1 MMNSAENLSWYRE
14 YVRPEKYDVS
24 KWGAYCDRI
33 ETKKESSKE
42 DAEKVGTEEENYVRT
57 NMKRFHENG
66 SAKYGASTAE
76 SKCDRTLDYLFDY
89 LQTKNLVA
97 TVDFKYTYKDE
108 TDLRKELK
116 GCKVLIVTAN
126 DIERNI
132 LHYRIT
138 EDRKD
143 QKITRIIHG
152 NVAYFIF
159 QWGKYKVVH
168 VHQHQMGSNRDL
180 GMRKTLEEVFS
191 FFRPN
196 VVFSMGVAFGIDPAT
211 QNIGDV
217 LVSHKV
223 FPYSENKVRDEIII
237 PDRSQDKVIDNW
249 LDVRFANTA
258 GFLEGVTYGSILS
271 GGSVLS
277 SNEDKMRI
285 CRAYSK
291 QDFVIGGEMEGSALF
306 QLCASYDI
314 PCAVIKGI
322 CDWGSCKNGI
332 YCDIWESEKE
342 DKRPS
347 SKEALEKEAH
357 LKKCAQAF
365 AMSQV
370 YEKCNV
376 LFQDPTLF
384 SHPKTRAVD
393 AERKTSKT
401 LMRISMAVN
410 SLILLILSLSYFRFL
425 HMDIPVNDH
434 IWIYVL
440 IGALSLIAMAA
451 ALIVRILGRNR
462 YLQ

>member
-1 MMNSAENLSWYRE
+1 MNPAEDLSWYKE
-14 YVRPEKYDVS
+14 YVHSEKYDVS

-42 DAEKVGTEEENYVRT
+42 DAQKVAAEEESYVRS
-57 NMKRFHENG
+57 NMMRFHENG
-66 SAKYGASTAE
+66 SAKCGTSTE
-76 SKCDRTLDYLFDY
+76 DSTCDRTLDYLFEY

-97 TVDFKYTYKDE
+97 TVERKYIYKDE

-191 FFRPN
+191 FFKPN
-196 VVFSMGVAFGIDPAT
+196 VVFSMGVAFGIDPTT

-223 FPYSENKVRDEIII
+223 FPYSENKVRDDIII

-306 QLCASYDI
+306 QLCAGYDI

-322 CDWGSCKNGI
+322 CDWASCKNGI
-332 YCDIWESEKE
+332 YSDDSDTVKE
-342 DKRPS
+342 DKHHTS
-347 SKEALEKEAH
+347 EANKKEAH
-357 LKKCAQAF
+357 LKTCAQAF
-365 AMSQV
+365 AMTQV
-370 YEKCNV
+370 FEKCDV
-376 LFQDPTLF
+376 LFRDPTLF

-393 AERKTSKT
+393 TERKISDWLVRLSAFTCI
-401 LMRISMAVN
+401 LM
-410 SLILLILSLSYFRFL
+410 LIYE
-425 HMDIPVNDH
+425 
-434 IWIYVL
+434 IYVPDGPVFEVRHFAVDV
-440 IGALSLIAMAA
+440 IVCAISLGSLAA
-451 ALIVRILGRNR
+451 AFIIRMRSR
-462 YLQ
+462 RHYLY

>member
-1 MMNSAENLSWYRE
+1 MMNSAEDLSWYRE
-14 YVRPEKYDVS
+14 YVHPEKYDVS
-24 KWGAYCDRI
+24 KWGEYLGRI
-33 ETKKESSKE
+33 QPERYDSKSEE
-42 DAEKVGTEEENYVRT
+42 DYVRS
-57 NMKRFHENG
+57 NMKRFHKKG
-66 SAKYGASTAE
+66 SAKYGDCTTE
-76 SKCDRTLDYLFDY
+76 NKCDRTLDRLFDY
-89 LQTKNLVA
+89 LQTTNLIA
-97 TVDFKYTYKDE
+97 SGQQMYSLKDE
-108 TDLRKELK
+108 TELIKELK
-116 GCKVLIVTAN
+116 DCKVLIVTAN
-126 DIERNI
+126 EIERDI
-132 LHYRIT
+132 LHYKIAG
-138 EDRKD
+138 ECKEP
-143 QKITRIIHG
+143 KITRIIYG

-159 QWGKYKVVH
+159 RWGKYKVAH

-180 GMRKTLEEVFS
+180 GMRRTLEEVLTV
-191 FFRPN
+191 FRPN
-196 VVFSMGVAFGIDPAT
+196 VIFSMGVAFGIDPTT

-223 FPYSENKVRDEIII
+223 FPYSENKVRDDLIL

-249 LDVRFANTA
+249 LDVRFVNTT

-277 SNEDKMRI
+277 SDEDKARI

-291 QDFVIGGEMEGSALF
+291 QDFVVGGEMEGSALF

-434 IWIYVL
+434 ISIYVL
-440 IGALSLIAMAA
+440 IGALSLIAIAA
-451 ALIVRILGRNR
+451 TIIVCIHGRSR

>member
-1 MMNSAENLSWYRE
+1 MIPEENIGWYSM
-14 YVRPEKYDVS
+14 YVHPEKYDVS
-24 KWGAYCDRI
+24 KWGEYLERI
-33 ETKKESSKE
+33 QSEWYDFKSEEEYVRSNMRFFHETGSSKY
-42 DAEKVGTEEENYVRT
+42 GIC
-57 NMKRFHENG
+57 MKRDIHDNH
-66 SAKYGASTAE
+66 
-76 SKCDRTLDYLFDY
+76 LDHLFDY
-89 LQTKNLVA
+89 LQTNNLVTSA
-97 TVDFKYTYKDE
+97 KQMYIFKDE
-108 TDLRKELK
+108 TELLKELK

-126 DIERNI
+126 ENERDI
-132 LHYRIT
+132 LHYRIARDSK
-138 EDRKD
+138 EP
-143 QKITRIIHG
+143 KITRIIFG
-152 NVAYFIF
+152 NVAYFVF
-159 QWGKYKVVH
+159 QWGKYKVAH

-191 FFRPN
+191 IFRPN
-196 VVFSMGVAFGIDPAT
+196 VVFSMGVAFGIDPTT

-223 FPYSENKVRDEIII
+223 FPYSENKVKDDIIL
-237 PDRSQDKVIDNW
+237 PDRSQDKVIDSW
-249 LDVRFANTA
+249 LDVRFVNTT

-277 SNEDKMRI
+277 SDEDKARI

-291 QDFVIGGEMEGSALF
+291 QDFIVGGEMEGSALF

-332 YCDIWESEKE
+332 YSDIYESEQE
-342 DKRPS
+342 DKNPP
-347 SKEALEKEAH
+347 SKEVLEKEAH

-370 YEKCNV
+370 FEKCDV

-393 AERKTSKT
+393 AERKNSKT
-401 LMRISMAVN
+401 LMRICIAVN
-410 SLILLILSLSYFRFL
+410 SLILLILTISYSRFL
-425 HMDIPVNDH
+425 RLDMPVSDH
-434 IWIYVL
+434 IPIYLL
-440 IGALSLIAMAA
+440 IGTLSVLAIAA
-451 ALIVRILGRNR
+451 ALIVRILGHNR

>member
-1 MMNSAENLSWYRE
+1 MNPVEDLSWYKK
-14 YVRPEKYDVS
+14 YIHSEKYDVS

-33 ETKKESSKE
+33 ETKKERSKE
-42 DAEKVGTEEENYVRT
+42 DAQRVAAEEESYVRS
-57 NMKRFHENG
+57 NMMRFHENG
-66 SAKYGASTAE
+66 SAKCGANTEDST
-76 SKCDRTLDYLFDY
+76 CDRTLDYLFEY
-89 LQTKNLVA
+89 LQPKKLVA
-97 TVDFKYTYKDE
+97 SVDSKYTYKDE

-159 QWGKYKVVH
+159 KWGEYKVVH

-180 GMRKTLEEVFS
+180 GMRKTLEEVFY
-191 FFRPN
+191 FFKPN
-196 VVFSMGVAFGIDPAT
+196 VVFSMGVAFGIDPTT

-223 FPYSENKVRDEIII
+223 FPYSENKVRDDIII

-258 GFLEGVTYGSILS
+258 GFIEGVTYGSILS

-306 QLCASYDI
+306 QLCAGYDI

-322 CDWGSCKNGI
+322 CDWASCKNGI
-332 YCDIWESEKE
+332 YSNDSDTVKKDENPTSEE
-342 DKRPS
+342 DK
-347 SKEALEKEAH
+347 KEAH
-357 LKKCAQAF
+357 LKTCAQAF
-365 AMSQV
+365 AMTQV
-370 YEKCNV
+370 FEKCDV
-376 LFQDPTLF
+376 LFRDPTLF
-384 SHPKTRAVD
+384 SHPKTRAVET
-393 AERKTSKT
+393 ERKISDWLACLNVLTCI
-401 LMRISMAVN
+401 LMLVYEIFVPEFRILDLRNLAVDFK
-410 SLILLILSLSYFRFL
+410 LFSLSF
-425 HMDIPVNDH
+425 V
-434 IWIYVL
+434 
-440 IGALSLIAMAA
+440 STSIAV
-451 ALIVRILGRNR
+451 IIHKYGRRR
-462 YLQ
+462 YLH

>member
-1 MMNSAENLSWYRE
+1 MNPAEDLSWYKE
-14 YVRPEKYDVS
+14 YIHSEKYDVS

-42 DAEKVGTEEENYVRT
+42 DAQKVAAEEESYVRS
-57 NMKRFHENG
+57 NMMRFHENG
-66 SAKYGASTAE
+66 SAKCGASTE
-76 SKCDRTLDYLFDY
+76 DSTCDRTLDYLFEN

-97 TVDFKYTYKDE
+97 TVERKYTYKDE

-159 QWGKYKVVH
+159 KWGEYKVVH

-191 FFRPN
+191 FFKPN
-196 VVFSMGVAFGIDPAT
+196 VVFSMGVAFGIDPTT

-223 FPYSENKVRDEIII
+223 FPYSENKVRDDIII

-306 QLCASYDI
+306 QLCAGYDI

-322 CDWGSCKNGI
+322 CDWGNRKNGI
-332 YCDIWESEKE
+332 YCDDSVTVKKDEHPTSEE
-342 DKRPS
+342 DK
-347 SKEALEKEAH
+347 KEAH
-357 LKKCAQAF
+357 LKTCAQAF
-365 AMSQV
+365 AMTQV
-370 YEKCNV
+370 FEKCDV
-376 LFQDPTLF
+376 LFRDPTLF

-393 AERKTSKT
+393 TERKISDWLVRLSAFTCI
-401 LMRISMAVN
+401 LMLVYEIFVPDVPVFEIRHFTVDVIVCAISLG
-410 SLILLILSLSYFRFL
+410 SLTTAYIIRMRSR
-425 HMDIPVNDH
+425 
-434 IWIYVL
+434 
-440 IGALSLIAMAA
+440 
-451 ALIVRILGRNR
+451 RR
-462 YLQ
+462 YLH

>member
-1 MMNSAENLSWYRE
+1 MNPAEDLGWYGE
-14 YVRPEKYDVS
+14 YIHPEKYDVS

-42 DAEKVGTEEENYVRT
+42 EAEKVGAEEERFIRT

-66 SAKYGASTAE
+66 SAKCGAGTTE

-97 TVDFKYTYKDE
+97 TVDLKYTYKDE

-138 EDRKD
+138 EDRKG

-159 QWGKYKVVH
+159 KWGEYKVVH

-180 GMRKTLEEVFS
+180 GMRKTLEAVFS
-191 FFRPN
+191 FFKPN
-196 VVFSMGVAFGIDPAT
+196 VVFSMGVAFGIDPTT

-223 FPYSENKVRDEIII
+223 FPYSENKVRDDIII

-306 QLCASYDI
+306 QLCAGYDI

-322 CDWGSCKNGI
+322 CDWASCKNGI
-332 YCDIWESEKE
+332 YSDDADTVRKNERPTSEE
-342 DKRPS
+342 DK
-347 SKEALEKEAH
+347 KEAH
-357 LKKCAQAF
+357 LKTCAQAF
-365 AMSQV
+365 AMTQV
-370 YEKCNV
+370 FEKCDV
-376 LFQDPTLF
+376 LFRDHTLF

-393 AERKTSKT
+393 TERKISDWLVRLSAFTCILMLVYEIFVPDFLVFEIRHFT
-401 LMRISMAVN
+401 LDVIVCAISLG
-410 SLILLILSLSYFRFL
+410 SLATAFIIRMHSR
-425 HMDIPVNDH
+425 
-434 IWIYVL
+434 
-440 IGALSLIAMAA
+440 
-451 ALIVRILGRNR
+451 RR
-462 YLQ
+462 YLH

>member
-1 MMNSAENLSWYRE
+1 MNPAEDLSWYKE
-14 YVRPEKYDVS
+14 YIHSEKYDVS

-42 DAEKVGTEEENYVRT
+42 DAQKVAAEEESYVRS
-57 NMKRFHENG
+57 NMMRFHENG
-66 SAKYGASTAE
+66 SAKCGTSTE
-76 SKCDRTLDYLFDY
+76 DSTCDRTLDYLFEY

-97 TVDFKYTYKDE
+97 TVERKYTYKDE

-152 NVAYFIF
+152 NIAYFIF
-159 QWGKYKVVH
+159 KWEEYKVVH

-191 FFRPN
+191 FFKPN
-196 VVFSMGVAFGIDPAT
+196 VVFSLGVAFGIDPTT

-223 FPYSENKVRDEIII
+223 FPYSENKVRDDIII

-322 CDWGSCKNGI
+322 CDWASCKNGI
-332 YCDIWESEKE
+332 YIDDANTVRKDARPTSEA
-342 DKRPS
+342 DK
-347 SKEALEKEAH
+347 KEAH
-357 LKKCAQAF
+357 LKTCAQAF
-365 AMSQV
+365 AMTQV
-370 YEKCNV
+370 FEKCNV
-376 LFQDPTLF
+376 LFRDSTLF

-393 AERKTSKT
+393 TERKISDWLVRLSAFTCI
-401 LMRISMAVN
+401 LM
-410 SLILLILSLSYFRFL
+410 LIYE
-425 HMDIPVNDH
+425 
-434 IWIYVL
+434 IYVPGGPVFEVRHFAVDV
-440 IGALSLIAMAA
+440 IVCTISLVSLAIAFIIRM
-451 ALIVRILGRNR
+451 RSRRR
-462 YLQ
+462 YLH

>member
-1 MMNSAENLSWYRE
+1 MNPAEELGWYKE
-14 YVRPEKYDVS
+14 YIHPEKYNVS

-33 ETKKESSKE
+33 ETKKASSKE
-42 DAEKVGTEEENYVRT
+42 DAQKVAVEEESYVRS
-57 NMKRFHENG
+57 NMMRFHENG
-66 SAKYGASTAE
+66 SAKCGSSTE
-76 SKCDRTLDYLFDY
+76 DSTCDRTLDYLFEY

-97 TVDFKYTYKDE
+97 TVERKFTYKDE

-138 EDRKD
+138 GDRKD

-159 QWGKYKVVH
+159 KWGAYKVVH

-191 FFRPN
+191 FFKPN
-196 VVFSMGVAFGIDPAT
+196 VVFSMGVAFGIDPTT

-223 FPYSENKVRDEIII
+223 FPYSENKVRDDIII
-237 PDRSQDKVIDNW
+237 PDRSQDKEIDNW

-291 QDFVIGGEMEGSALF
+291 QDFVIGGEMEGCALF
-306 QLCASYDI
+306 QLCAGYDI

-322 CDWGSCKNGI
+322 CDWGSRKNGI
-332 YCDIWESEKE
+332 YCDDSVTVKKDGHPTSEE
-342 DKRPS
+342 DK
-347 SKEALEKEAH
+347 KEAH
-357 LKKCAQAF
+357 LKTCAQAF
-365 AMSQV
+365 AMTQV
-370 YEKCNV
+370 LEKCDV
-376 LFQDPTLF
+376 LFRDPTLF

-393 AERKTSKT
+393 TERKISDWLVRLSAFTCI
-401 LMRISMAVN
+401 LM
-410 SLILLILSLSYFRFL
+410 LIYE
-425 HMDIPVNDH
+425 
-434 IWIYVL
+434 IYVPDGPVFEVQHFTVDV
-440 IGALSLIAMAA
+440 IVCAISLGSLAT
-451 ALIVRILGRNR
+451 ALIIRMHSRRR
-462 YLQ
+462 YLH